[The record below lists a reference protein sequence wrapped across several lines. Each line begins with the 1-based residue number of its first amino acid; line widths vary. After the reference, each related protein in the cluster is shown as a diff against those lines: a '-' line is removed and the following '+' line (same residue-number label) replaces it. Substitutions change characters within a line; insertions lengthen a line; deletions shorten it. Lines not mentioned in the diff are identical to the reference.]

1 MLIGIVKRNAFMQFD
16 FALDAQRSE
25 GKRRSTMAVL
35 PGVRP
40 GAEARRRSSSRSSD
54 GLLFSQ
60 LITLYLTRVY
70 YSHLEAA
77 VAAVGRVPGP
87 SAGESR
93 RAAAPRDRD
102 RRQGGGCVRRMA
114 RR

>member
-1 MLIGIVKRNAFMQFD
+1 MM
-16 FALDAQRSE
+16 
-25 GKRRSTMAVL
+25 STMAVL

-40 GAEARRRSSSRSSD
+40 AAEACRPLELAVVD

-70 YSHLEAA
+70 YTHLGAA
-77 VAAVGRVPGP
+77 VAAVGRAPGP

-102 RRQGGGCVRRMA
+102 RGSRQRLRAQDGPPVHPGRDCPHDRG
-114 RR
+114 